1 MNDIPKPQIRMNA
14 QENTNNFLC
23 LDGAVH
29 RSLYLKEFAH
39 TCYFLETQWKG
50 QKEHLALRDVSSNY
64 HGDSFKG
71 PGSMGTGFHK
81 DHPRISYTSAGG

>member
-1 MNDIPKPQIRMNA
+1 MLRWSCA
-14 QENTNNFLC
+14 QKFVLERVRT
-23 LDGAVH
+23 
-29 RSLYLKEFAH
+29 YL
-39 TCYFLETQWKG
+39 CYFLETQWKG